1 MEDIKEI
8 KENVKEVLTK
18 VEEAFGNAGKTL
30 FPNEEPKNDRDLI
43 RYVVKAM
50 AMEAC
55 FKEHVALQECMRRN
69 WFSICHRKQKEYWDC
84 YRKETIR
91 LRKHYDVY
99 WDK

>member
-1 MEDIKEI
+1 MLAAILDVTTEGKSRRLGTKSTLSREARGRRINNMEDIKEI

-50 AMEAC
+50 
-55 FKEHVALQECMRRN
+55 
-69 WFSICHRKQKEYWDC
+69 
-84 YRKETIR
+84 
-91 LRKHYDVY
+91 
-99 WDK
+99 

>member
-1 MEDIKEI
+1 MLAAILDVTTEGKSRRLDTKSTLSREVRGRRINNMEDIKEI

-50 AMEAC
+50 
-55 FKEHVALQECMRRN
+55 
-69 WFSICHRKQKEYWDC
+69 
-84 YRKETIR
+84 
-91 LRKHYDVY
+91 
-99 WDK
+99 

>member
-1 MEDIKEI
+1 MLAAILDVTTEGKSRRLGTKSTLSREVRGRRINNMEDIKEI

-50 AMEAC
+50 
-55 FKEHVALQECMRRN
+55 
-69 WFSICHRKQKEYWDC
+69 
-84 YRKETIR
+84 
-91 LRKHYDVY
+91 
-99 WDK
+99 

>member
-30 FPNEEPKNDRDLI
+30 FSNQEPKNDRDLI

-50 AMEAC
+50 
-55 FKEHVALQECMRRN
+55 
-69 WFSICHRKQKEYWDC
+69 
-84 YRKETIR
+84 
-91 LRKHYDVY
+91 
-99 WDK
+99 

>member
-1 MEDIKEI
+1 MYHVSRHTGRDYRRRLGTKSTLSREVRGRRINNMEDIKEI

-50 AMEAC
+50 
-55 FKEHVALQECMRRN
+55 
-69 WFSICHRKQKEYWDC
+69 
-84 YRKETIR
+84 
-91 LRKHYDVY
+91 
-99 WDK
+99 

>member
-1 MEDIKEI
+1 MLAAILDVTTEGKSRRLGTKYKSREVRGRRINNMEDIKEI

-50 AMEAC
+50 
-55 FKEHVALQECMRRN
+55 
-69 WFSICHRKQKEYWDC
+69 
-84 YRKETIR
+84 
-91 LRKHYDVY
+91 
-99 WDK
+99 